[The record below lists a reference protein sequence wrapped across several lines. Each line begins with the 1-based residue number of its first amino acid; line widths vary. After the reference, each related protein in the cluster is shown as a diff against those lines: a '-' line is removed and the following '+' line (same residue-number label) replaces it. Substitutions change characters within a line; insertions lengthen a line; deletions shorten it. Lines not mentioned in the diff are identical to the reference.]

1 MSSFLGCGQMSSL
14 FHYCNMSPITITS
27 SDNDNHTPLIPPPV
41 DSASYARGAPLPH
54 VLLHGAPGSGKSLIA
69 RKFAKAC
76 GLNTVIVSGGDVG
89 PLGATASS
97 ELAGI
102 FRWTAGVA
110 RRGTGVALIMDE
122 AEAALG
128 DRRQYTVG
136 TFSNARVA
144 CTCR

>member
-1 MSSFLGCGQMSSL
+1 MSSL
-14 FHYCNMSPITITS
+14 FQYCNSTINTT
-27 SDNDNHTPLIPPPV
+27 NNGNHTPLIPPPD
-41 DSASYARGAPLPH
+41 DSASCARGAPLPH

-69 RKFAKAC
+69 RKLAKAC
-76 GLNTVIVSGGDVG
+76 GLNTVIISGGDVG

-110 RRGTGVALIMDE
+110 RKGTGVALIMDE

-136 TFSNARVA
+136 AFSQARMA